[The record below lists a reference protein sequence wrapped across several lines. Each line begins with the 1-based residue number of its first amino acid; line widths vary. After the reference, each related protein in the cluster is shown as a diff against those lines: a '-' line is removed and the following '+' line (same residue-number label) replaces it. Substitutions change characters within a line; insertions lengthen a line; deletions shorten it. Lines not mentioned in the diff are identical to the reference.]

1 MHEGDNMTLLVA
13 DVVKMQ
19 VNKDA
24 SKHMHTCML
33 PGYCGE
39 DFQDRP
45 VKERAVLFAQDS
57 GEYIACMVDQMEI
70 N

>member
-1 MHEGDNMTLLVA
+1 MKEIIRLLVA
-13 DVVKMQ
+13 DVVKIQ

-24 SKHMHTCML
+24 SKHMHSYML

-39 DFQDRP
+39 VSQDRP
-45 VKERAVLFAQDS
+45 VKEREVVFARDS